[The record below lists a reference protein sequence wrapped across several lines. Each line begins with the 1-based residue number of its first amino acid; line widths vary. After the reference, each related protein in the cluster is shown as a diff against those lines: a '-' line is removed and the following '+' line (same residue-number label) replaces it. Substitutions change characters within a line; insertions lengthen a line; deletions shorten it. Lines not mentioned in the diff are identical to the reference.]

1 MNVRSKRRRRN
12 EKQKM
17 SLIILFFIII
27 AVADYDDMYDRAVLM
42 HGAKGDLIRRNA
54 YNAYAE
60 CLRKTGDE
68 EAARKY
74 GMDVIQ
80 KHIFEIFN
88 VLTPP
93 NRPTAP
99 PSACL
104 G

>member
-1 MNVRSKRRRRN
+1 MKNK
-12 EKQKM
+12 KM
-17 SLIILFFIII
+17 SLIILFFIF
-27 AVADYDDMYDRAVLM
+27 ATADDDMYDRAVLM

-88 VLTPP
+88 ILTPP